1 VAPSIDGMRSSARGY
16 SSRALNPSSHS
27 YDQELR
33 WLVLSRQVDKTRI
46 YSCDNGGTTMK
57 TTQARRLAWPA
68 ASAALAVA
76 LAVLAGSGQ
85 FATSQAAP
93 ANGAA
98 MADAIAASHTVAE
111 VGLICT
117 CTEYKTGYYGRRCVK
132 HVCLPPAPTKRH

>member
-1 VAPSIDGMRSSARGY
+1 
-16 SSRALNPSSHS
+16 
-27 YDQELR
+27 
-33 WLVLSRQVDKTRI
+33 VLSRQVDKTRI
-46 YSCDNGGTTMK
+46 YSGDNGGSTMK

-85 FATSQAAP
+85 FATAQAAP

-98 MADAIAASHTVAE
+98 MADAIAASRTVAE

-117 CTEYKTGYYGRRCVK
+117 CTEYKTGYYGPRCVK
-132 HVCLPPAPTKRH
+132 HVCLPPAPTKRR